1 MGFPTTLWNFLF
13 QDQLLLDYTDVQTDQ
28 FSPAFFQAVSLFILL
43 IVKDQ
48 IHIYWALH
56 ASAGFWVFASEAA
69 VGADEALIEL
79 AQVESLLAGYLSVE
93 ELYEEVA
100 YSKQDAYDDENDQS
114 PAYLSDL
121 IECYF
126 VALGDALGASLEN
139 LINIHITGSDCADIL
154 GHPAQNG

>member
-1 MGFPTTLWNFLF
+1 M
-13 QDQLLLDYTDVQTDQ
+13 V
-28 FSPAFFQAVSLFILL
+28 
-43 IVKDQ
+43 
-48 IHIYWALH
+48 
-56 ASAGFWVFASEAA
+56 
-69 VGADEALIEL
+69 EL

-93 ELYEEVA
+93 ELYEKVA
-100 YSKQDAYDDENDQS
+100 NTNKDAYDDENDQS

-139 LINIHITGSDCADIL
+139 LINIHITGSDSADIL